1 MVLDST
7 MVTKFTDAY
16 DYYHSDMW
24 ITALLTGEVDKDLM
38 KKAIILYFK
47 GDEEGCQKVV
57 DIMFKEVKKNAN

>member
-1 MVLDST
+1 
-7 MVTKFTDAY
+7 
-16 DYYHSDMW
+16 MW

-57 DIMFKEVKKNAN
+57 DIMFKEVK

>member
-1 MVLDST
+1 MVLDTT

-24 ITALLTGEVDKDLM
+24 ITILLNGEVDKDLM
-38 KKAIILYFK
+38 KKAIILYSK

-57 DIMFKEVKKNAN
+57 ERMFREES